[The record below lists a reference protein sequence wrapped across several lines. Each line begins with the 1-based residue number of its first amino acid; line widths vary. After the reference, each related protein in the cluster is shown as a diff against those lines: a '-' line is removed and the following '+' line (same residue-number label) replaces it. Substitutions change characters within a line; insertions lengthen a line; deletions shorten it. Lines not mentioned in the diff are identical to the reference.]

1 VSIRHSARRWTTLL
15 ALAGSLAAGSAAA
28 AQTPVPM
35 EFPPPGA
42 RWITRSVDQ
51 TGGNQLHTYTVLE
64 PGTVRGQ
71 AGFRVSDGI
80 GVQFYERAGR
90 NWFTTVVREKERAG
104 ATPHSGAFAW
114 PLAVGKTW
122 TSVYQYRD
130 NLRNLRFNRTT
141 TTWRVAA
148 EEEVAVPAGA
158 YQALRLEGENNGNAW
173 TTWYAPSPRLV
184 VKEIHT
190 RKAGHPSGPGRTVTE
205 VMRYAA
211 PGGDP
216 WYGFGLEAN
225 AAAVRRGEG
234 RRALAFYE
242 SAGKDFEAR
251 GLPIEA
257 AQAFVE
263 VGRVARPVGQIQAG
277 IRSSLRAIEL
287 LKGAPRNDTQ
297 LGDLANGYLFTGA
310 LYRAVGSLAEAQQFL
325 QEGAQLPPTFAG
337 PLRRL
342 FWAGVFSRA
351 LADLAYARKDY
362 PGAAQ
367 LGAESVKQ
375 FEQFLAGLPPASFE
389 QGKRNAQR
397 NLAMALLVVGDAERH
412 LGNTAGA
419 TQALNRRVQV
429 ARDLG
434 ATELELAARN
444 SLGYL
449 AMSTGDLPE
458 AVRQLEAAKK
468 MAIATDNPAYVMW
481 ASNGIGRARFRE
493 RRYAEALEAY
503 QEAVARAEAL
513 RGSLQDAG
521 LRSGYLED
529 KQEMYHGA
537 VWSALALRKPEEAFA
552 LAERARSRAFL
563 DLLGT
568 QTVLSK
574 GKTRALVDEE
584 VRLRARLAA
593 TKASAEEASEDD
605 AEEARADAEAADRGY
620 REFLDRVRK
629 ESVEQASLMLVE
641 PVNVPALQALL
652 PEGTTLVEYLVSR
665 NGAFAWIISRTS
677 VSVVRLP
684 LPRDQ
689 LVASV
694 RAFRRGI
701 EGQAPLPEAQKLAE
715 ALHEQLMAP
724 LRAHIKGTRVIV
736 VPHDVLHY
744 LPFGALRS
752 KQGRWLIEDYTLS
765 TLPSAS
771 VLKFLEAKRTAGG
784 GAVLAIGNPDLG
796 SALNLRF
803 AEREARVVADHYAG
817 TSVLVRGEATEER
830 AKSLAGPAR
839 LLHFATHGELD
850 ENDPLASGLLLAPGG
865 KDDGRLEVREIFGLD
880 LTAQLVVLSACETG
894 LGKLSTGDELIGLQ
908 RAFLYAGAPAV
919 VTTLWKV
926 DDRASF
932 VLMRGFY
939 DGLAR
944 ADTGLALQAAQ
955 RAAMKEFPHPF
966 AWAAFGLT
974 GVGR

>member
-1 VSIRHSARRWTTLL
+1 LINRHSARRWTWLL
-15 ALAGSLAAGSAAA
+15 ALAGSLAAVTPAA
-28 AQTPVPM
+28 AQTPIPM
-35 EFPPPGA
+35 EFPSPGT
-42 RWITRSVDQ
+42 RWITRSVDPS
-51 TGGNQLHTYTVLE
+51 GGNQLATYTVLE
-64 PGTVRGQ
+64 PGSFRGQ
-71 AGFRVSDGI
+71 AGFRISDGV
-80 GVQFYERAGR
+80 GVQLYERAGR
-90 NWFTTVVREKERAG
+90 NWFATVVGEKERAG
-104 ATPHSGAFAW
+104 STPHSGTFAW
-114 PLAVGKTW
+114 PLEVGKTW

-141 TTWRVAA
+141 TSWRVAA
-148 EEEVAVPAGA
+148 EEELTVPAGA
-158 YQALRLEGENNGNAW
+158 YKTLRLEGENNGNRW
-173 TTWYAPSPRLV
+173 TTWYAPALRLV
-184 VKEIHT
+184 IKELHE
-190 RKAGHPSGPGRTVTE
+190 RKPGHPAGPGRIVTE
-205 VMRYAA
+205 VMRHAG

-216 WYGFGLEAN
+216 WYSFGLEAS

-242 SAGKDFEAR
+242 GAAKDFEGR
-251 GLPIEA
+251 GFPLEA
-257 AQAFVE
+257 AQALVE
-263 VGRVARPVGQIQAG
+263 VGRVARPVGQVQAG
-277 IRSSLRAIEL
+277 IRGGLRAIEL
-287 LKGAPRNDTQ
+287 LKDVPRNDLM
-297 LGDLANGYLFTGA
+297 LGDLANAYLFTGS
-310 LYRAVGSLAEAQQFL
+310 LYNTVGSHAEAQRFL
-325 QEGAQLPPTFAG
+325 QEGALLPPAFG
-337 PLRRL
+337 SPPRRL
-342 FWAGVFSRA
+342 FWTGVFSRA
-351 LADLAYARKDY
+351 LAALAYARKDY
-362 PGAAQ
+362 AAAAQ
-367 LGAESVKQ
+367 QGGEAVGQ
-375 FEQFLAGLPPASFE
+375 FEQYLATRPASGFDS
-389 QGKRNAQR
+389 GKRNAQR
-397 NLAMALLVVGDAERH
+397 NLAFALGVVGDAERQ
-412 LGNTAGA
+412 LGNAAVA

-449 AMSTGDLPE
+449 AMSTGDIPE
-458 AVRQLEAAKK
+458 AVRQLEEARK

-493 RRYAEALEAY
+493 RRYGEALEAY
-503 QEAVARAEAL
+503 QAAVARAEAL
-513 RGSLQDAG
+513 RGSLQDVG

-537 VWSALALRKPEEAFA
+537 VWSAVALRKPEEAFA

-584 VRLRARLAA
+584 VRLRTRLAA
-593 TKASAEEASEDD
+593 TRASLDEANEDD
-605 AEEARADAEAADRGY
+605 AEEARADAEAADQGY

-629 ESVEQASLMLVE
+629 ESVEQASLMSVE
-641 PVNVPALQALL
+641 PVNVPELQALL

-665 NGAFAWIISRTS
+665 QGAFAWVIGRTS
-677 VSVVRLP
+677 ISVVRLP

-715 ALHEQLMAP
+715 SLHEQLMAP
-724 LRAHIKGTRVIV
+724 VRAHITGTRVIV

-771 VLKFLEAKRTAGG
+771 VLKFLEAKRSAGG

-803 AEREARVVADHYAG
+803 AEREARVVADHHAG
-817 TSVLVRGEATEER
+817 ARVLVRAEATEER

-839 LLHFATHGELD
+839 LLHFATHGELN
-850 ENDPLASGLLLAPGG
+850 ESDPLASGLLLAPGG
-865 KDDGRLEVREIFGLD
+865 TDDGRLEVREIFGLD

-908 RAFLYAGAPAV
+908 RAFLYAGTPAV

-932 VLMRGFY
+932 VLMREFY
-939 DGLAR
+939 GGLAKT
-944 ADTGLALQAAQ
+944 DTALALQAAQ

-974 GVGR
+974 GGGR